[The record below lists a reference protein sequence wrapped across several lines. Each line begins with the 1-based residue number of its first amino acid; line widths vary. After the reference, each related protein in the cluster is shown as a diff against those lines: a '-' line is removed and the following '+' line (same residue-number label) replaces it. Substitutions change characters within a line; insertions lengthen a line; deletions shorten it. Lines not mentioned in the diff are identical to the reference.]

1 VKLVRPIGHDTKLSL
16 VDHLDELRSRIIVSI
31 AAFGVALGLCF
42 WQNHLIIDLMNR
54 PLDGKRPITL
64 GPAEA
69 FTTTFRL
76 AAYAAIVLT
85 FPVILYQAYAF
96 LVPALGPRERRI
108 ATPLLLMVPALFLSG
123 VAFGYLLVMPAAL
136 KFLLHFNA
144 DQFQVQVRASDYYGF
159 ASQTLIACGIVFQV
173 PVGILALTRLGVV
186 SAQKLRR
193 WRRYAIVVNAVIAMA
208 LPGVDPV
215 SMLLEMLPLLALYEI
230 SILLAVAFGQPEPL
244 LTGATSD
251 GGTA

>member
-1 VKLVRPIGHDTKLSL
+1 MKRHRPIGYDDRLNL
-16 VDHLDELRSRIIVSI
+16 VDHLDELRSRIIVCV
-31 AAFGVALGLCF
+31 AAFVVAVSLCF
-42 WQNHLIIDLMNR
+42 WQNHLIIQLVNA
-54 PLDGKRPITL
+54 PLDGRKPITL

-76 AAYAAIVLT
+76 AAYAAVVLT
-85 FPVILYQAYAF
+85 LPVILYQAYAF
-96 LVPALGPRERRI
+96 VVPALAPRERRV
-108 ATPLLLMVPALFLSG
+108 ATPLLLMVPLLFVCG
-123 VAFGYLLVMPAAL
+123 VIFGYLLVMPAAL

-144 DQFQVQVRASDYYGF
+144 DQFQVQIRATDYYSF
-159 ASQTLIACGIVFQV
+159 ASQTLVACGIVFQV

-186 SAQKLRR
+186 SPRKLRN

-230 SILLAVAFGQPEPL
+230 SILLAVAFGQPKPML
-244 LTGATSD
+244 GDAASD
-251 GGTA
+251 AAA

>member
-1 VKLVRPIGHDTKLSL
+1 VRRLRPVGHEDQLSL
-16 VDHLDELRSRIIVSI
+16 VDHLDELRTRIIICV

-42 WQNHLIIDLMNR
+42 WQNHLILELINA
-54 PLDGKRPITL
+54 PLHGRRPITL
-64 GPAEA
+64 SPAES

-85 FPVILYQAYAF
+85 LPVVLYQAYAF
-96 LVPALGPRERRI
+96 LVPALAPRERRV
-108 ATPLLLMVPALFLSG
+108 ATPLLLMVPALFVAG
-123 VAFGYLLVMPAAL
+123 VAFGYVLVMPAAL

-144 DQFQVQVRASDYYGF
+144 DQFKVEIRASDYYSF
-159 ASQTLIACGIVFQV
+159 ASQTLVACGIVFQV

-186 SAQKLRR
+186 SPRKLRS

-230 SILLAVAFGQPEPL
+230 SILLASAFGQPSPAL
-244 LTGATSD
+244 D
-251 GGTA
+251 TAAGPA